1 MIISKDKHFEETKCW
16 ILLFIIT
23 ELKSE
28 NSKQWKIKFNSN
40 SFLNK
45 IEKKHV
51 KNSSKLIHISRHHI
65 TNC

>member
-1 MIISKDKHFEETKCW
+1 MIISKDKHFEETKYW
-16 ILLFIIT
+16 MLLFIIA

-45 IEKKHV
+45 IEKK
-51 KNSSKLIHISRHHI
+51 
-65 TNC
+65 C